1 MENSNDDL
9 PISKV
14 QSELPDEIN
23 ARLDAERKRL
33 KDEGL
38 PIDPPRM
45 SMEEV
50 RYWQQVIKPEV
61 ERHNRQKE
69 LEKKEQE

>member
-9 PISKV
+9 PISKTGKSA
-14 QSELPDEIN
+14 QEIQ
-23 ARLDAERKRL
+23 AEIVAERKRL
-33 KDEGL
+33 KDAGL
-38 PIDPPRM
+38 PIDPPKM